1 MRTHEIKSIS
11 IRNSMGIVTLTPAE
25 MGVTYAPCPKE
36 MFNNL
41 FTAPEGCCF
50 IKVLDGKLVIPKT
63 KIKTPEYWESQENSL
78 ELPEGI
84 EMTLFYDGQTKKA
97 DFDHVCQYYI
107 VNIAQLEQM
116 LGDAFALIYA
126 ERTKQYDELMEFE
139 RKQQEYWKS
148 TAAAAKSAMD
158 DYFKNR

>member
-1 MRTHEIKSIS
+1 
-11 IRNSMGIVTLTPAE
+11 MGVLTKNPSQ

-36 MFNNL
+36 RYNNL
-41 FTAPEGCCF
+41 YSAPDGCCF
-50 IKVLDGKLVIPKT
+50 IKVREGKLVIPKT
-63 KIKTPEYWESQENSL
+63 KIKSPEYWESSEHYLSIPDGL
-78 ELPEGI
+78 DMKI
-84 EMTLFYDGQTKKA
+84 FYDGESGKA
-97 DFDHVCQYYI
+97 DFDHICQYFI

-139 RKQQEYWKS
+139 RKQAEYWKT
-148 TAAAAKSAMD
+148 TAAAAKSAMG